1 MDLGITGRVALVA
14 AASSGLGLA
23 VAKELA
29 REGAHVALC
38 ARDPVKLEAARAQV
52 DALGAGQVRATALD
66 LRDHAAAAAWVE
78 STAETFGGL
87 HIVVTNTSNPTGGPA
102 STLKLED
109 YRSAFEGVLL
119 STIAITQA
127 ALPHLRTAGWGRLLF
142 ITSET
147 VKQPVAR
154 YTLSSTSRL
163 GIVGYA
169 KCLVQDL
176 GDSGVTVNVL
186 APGYHRTP
194 LLERYAGADVE
205 AGLAAIA
212 ERIPLKKLGRPE
224 DFAAL
229 VAFLA
234 SERAAFITGTVQ
246 LVDGGNTLGF

>member
-1 MDLGITGRVALVA
+1 MDLGIKGRVALVA
-14 AASSGLGLA
+14 GASSGLGLA

-29 REGAHVALC
+29 REGAHVSIC
-38 ARDPVKLEAARAQV
+38 ARDPIKLDEARRQV
-52 DALGAGQVRATALD
+52 DALGEGQVRATSLD
-66 LRDHAAAAAWVE
+66 LRDNAAVVAWVND
-78 STAETFGGL
+78 TAEAFGRL
-87 HIVVTNTSNPTGGPA
+87 HIVVTNSGNPPAGPA
-102 STLKLED
+102 STLNFED
-109 YRSAFEGVLL
+109 YRNAVEEIMLP
-119 STIAITQA
+119 TICLAQA
-127 ALPHLRTAGWGRLLF
+127 ALPHLRRAGWGRLLF
-142 ITSET
+142 MTSET

-176 GDSGVTVNVL
+176 GDSGITVNVL

-194 LLERYAGADVE
+194 LLERHAGEDVE

-212 ERIPLKKLGRPE
+212 ERIPVKRVGKPE

-234 SERAAFITGTVQ
+234 SERASFITGTVQ